1 MTLAWL
7 VLITVCWIVGGALA
21 LIVAYLLLLTIAAF
35 FARRTTPLRDQP
47 GTRFTIMIPAH
58 NEERLLPD
66 LLTNLNQ
73 LDYPRHLYQIHVVAD
88 NCTDR
93 TAAVATAHGAIAHER
108 FDPVLRGKG
117 YALEWLLQQIWARNE
132 PGDAFVIL
140 DADSVVSTNFL
151 RVMDARL
158 ARGER
163 VIQAYYAVR
172 QPEGAWSAGIRAV
185 ALIVLHYLRPL
196 GRMVLGGST
205 GLKGNG
211 MVFAADI
218 LRRHRWTAS
227 LTEDIEYHMTLIL
240 AGERAM
246 FAPDAIVWAEMP
258 DNLRSAQSQNERW
271 ERGRLE
277 MVRRYVPQLLREGW
291 RRRSFLLIDAAIEQL
306 IPPFSVV
313 TGASALVALAALIA
327 RDPATLALAGFIIG
341 GQIIY
346 ILSGLFLVGAPWSV
360 YRSLLFTP
368 FYLVWKLWLYARLL
382 LGIKPRDW
390 IRTARNRAPGR
401 R

>member
-1 MTLAWL
+1 MMSLVWQVLA
-7 VLITVCWIVGGALA
+7 IGYWIIGGALA

-35 FARRTTPLRDQP
+35 FARRTTPLRDRP
-47 GTRFTIMIPAH
+47 TTRFVIMIPAH

-73 LDYPRHLYQIHVVAD
+73 LDYPRELYNVHVVAD

-93 TAAVATAHGAIAHER
+93 TAAVAKPHGAQVYER
-108 FDPVLRGKG
+108 FDQTLRGKG
-117 YALEWLLQQIWARNE
+117 YALEWLLQQIWQRNV
-132 PGDAFVIL
+132 PHDALVIL

-163 VIQAYYAVR
+163 VIQAYYTVR

-211 MVFAADI
+211 MVFAAEI
-218 LRRHRWTAS
+218 VRRHRWTAS
-227 LTEDIEYHMTLIL
+227 LTEDIEYHMALIL

-246 FAPDAIVWAEMP
+246 FAPDAVVWAEMP
-258 DNLRSAQSQNERW
+258 DSLRAAQSQNERW
-271 ERGRLE
+271 ERGRME
-277 MVRRYVPQLLREGW
+277 MVRNYVPQLLREGI

-313 TGASALVALAALIA
+313 TGASILIALAAVAL
-327 RDPATLALAGFIIG
+327 RDPAALALAGFILG
-341 GQIIY
+341 GQIVY
-346 ILSGLFLVGAPWSV
+346 ILSGLILVRAPWPI

-368 FYLVWKLWLYARLL
+368 FFIVWKLWLYARLA

-390 IRTARNRAPGR
+390 IRTARNRS
-401 R
+401 

>member
-1 MTLAWL
+1 MMALGWL
-7 VLITVCWIVGGALA
+7 LLTIAFWIAGGALA
-21 LIVAYLLLLTIAAF
+21 LMVAYLLLLTIAAF
-35 FARRTTPLRDQP
+35 FARRATPLRDQP
-47 GTRFTIMIPAH
+47 ATRFVIMIPAH

-66 LLTNLNQ
+66 LLANLNQ
-73 LDYPRHLYQIHVVAD
+73 LDYPRELYSVHVVAD

-93 TAAVATAHGAIAHER
+93 TAAVAKAHGAQVYER
-108 FDPVLRGKG
+108 FDQTLRGKG
-117 YALEWLLQQIWARNE
+117 YALEWLLQQIWERNE
-132 PGDAFVIL
+132 PHDAIVIL
-140 DADSVVSTNFL
+140 DADSVVSANFL

-163 VIQAYYAVR
+163 VIQAYYTVR

-218 LRRHRWTAS
+218 VRRHRWTAS

-246 FAPDAIVWAEMP
+246 FAPDAVVWAEMP
-258 DNLRSAQSQNERW
+258 DSLRAAQSQNERW
-271 ERGRLE
+271 ERGRME
-277 MVRRYVPQLLREGW
+277 MIRRYVPRLLREGL

-313 TGASALVALAALIA
+313 TGASVLIA
-327 RDPATLALAGFIIG
+327 LLALLLRDPAALALAGFILG
-341 GQIIY
+341 GQLVY
-346 ILSGLFLVGAPWSV
+346 ILSGLILARAPWPV

-368 FYLVWKLWLYARLL
+368 LFMVWKLWLYVRLL

-390 IRTARNRAPGR
+390 IRTARNR
-401 R
+401 

>member
-1 MTLAWL
+1 MMALGWL
-7 VLITVCWIVGGALA
+7 LLTIAFWIAGGALA
-21 LIVAYLLLLTIAAF
+21 LMVAYLLLLTIAAF
-35 FARRTTPLRDQP
+35 FARRATPLRDQP
-47 GTRFTIMIPAH
+47 ATRFVIMIPAH

-66 LLTNLNQ
+66 LLANLNQ
-73 LDYPRHLYQIHVVAD
+73 LDYPRELYSIHVVAD

-93 TAAVATAHGAIAHER
+93 TAAVAKAHGAQVYER
-108 FDPVLRGKG
+108 FDQTLRGKG
-117 YALEWLLQQIWARNE
+117 YALEWLLQQIWERNE
-132 PGDAFVIL
+132 PHDAIVIL
-140 DADSVVSTNFL
+140 DADSVVSVNFL

-163 VIQAYYAVR
+163 VIQAYYTVR
-172 QPEGAWSAGIRAV
+172 QPEDAWSAGIRAV

-196 GRMVLGGST
+196 GRMVIGGST

-218 LRRHRWTAS
+218 VRRHRWTAS

-246 FAPDAIVWAEMP
+246 FAPDAVVWAEMP
-258 DNLRSAQSQNERW
+258 DSLRAAQSQNERW
-271 ERGRLE
+271 ERGRME
-277 MVRRYVPQLLREGW
+277 MIRRYVPRLLREGL

-313 TGASALVALAALIA
+313 TGASVLIA
-327 RDPATLALAGFIIG
+327 LLALLLRDPAALALAGFILG
-341 GQIIY
+341 GQLVY
-346 ILSGLFLVGAPWSV
+346 ILSGLILARAPWPV

-368 FYLVWKLWLYARLL
+368 LFMVWKLWLYARLL

-390 IRTARNRAPGR
+390 IRTARNR
-401 R
+401 

>member
-1 MTLAWL
+1 MMALGWL
-7 VLITVCWIVGGALA
+7 LLTIAFWIAGGALA
-21 LIVAYLLLLTIAAF
+21 LMVAYLLLLTIAAF
-35 FARRTTPLRDQP
+35 FARRATPLRDQP
-47 GTRFTIMIPAH
+47 TTRFAIMIPAH

-66 LLTNLNQ
+66 LLANLNQ
-73 LDYPRHLYQIHVVAD
+73 LDYPRELYSIHVVAD

-93 TAAVATAHGAIAHER
+93 TAAVAKAHGAQVYER
-108 FDPVLRGKG
+108 FDQTLRGKG
-117 YALEWLLQQIWARNE
+117 YALEWLLQQIWERNE
-132 PGDAFVIL
+132 PHDAIVIL
-140 DADSVVSTNFL
+140 DADSVVSANFL

-163 VIQAYYAVR
+163 VIQAYYTVR

-185 ALIVLHYLRPL
+185 ALIVIHYLRPL

-218 LRRHRWTAS
+218 VRRHRWTAS

-246 FAPDAIVWAEMP
+246 FAPDAVVWAEMP
-258 DNLRSAQSQNERW
+258 DSLRAAQSQNERW
-271 ERGRLE
+271 ERGRME
-277 MVRRYVPQLLREGW
+277 MIRHYVPRLLREGL

-306 IPPFSVV
+306 IPPFSIV
-313 TGASALVALAALIA
+313 TSTSVLIA
-327 RDPATLALAGFIIG
+327 LLALLLRDPAALALAGFILG
-341 GQIIY
+341 GQFVY
-346 ILSGLFLVGAPWSV
+346 ILSGLILARAPWPI

-368 FYLVWKLWLYARLL
+368 LFIVWKLWLYVRLL

-390 IRTARNRAPGR
+390 IRTARNR
-401 R
+401 